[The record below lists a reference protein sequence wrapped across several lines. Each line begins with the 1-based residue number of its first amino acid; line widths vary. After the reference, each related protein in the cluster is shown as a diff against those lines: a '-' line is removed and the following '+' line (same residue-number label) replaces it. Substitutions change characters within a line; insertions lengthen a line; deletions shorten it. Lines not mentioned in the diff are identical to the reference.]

1 MSAILNTPQ
10 QSFNDENRLKRE
22 YKQPQHPAD
31 FVLIDPYQWQS
42 YANMQRLFD
51 KLPNGLPLAKNK
63 AEKANKY
70 SHKSLVAEYSH
81 FTPNINK
88 KFIHCMVFDLDDHL
102 PQFNFMYWSEVGLPP
117 PNIIITNPSKP
128 NSCQYVY
135 LLEYPIYC
143 QKNPNVKNWLD
154 DIYRVMR
161 ELLNADKFFN
171 RTRSKNPFSPLHDVF
186 VSGAEPYTLTDLAD
200 KAFLIDCDINSQTTY
215 INPFKTAQ
223 IVVKPQ
229 TKQIDFDLHQLKAV
243 NDPSLYSGRNDETF
257 DKIRFVGYTNAHRN
271 KDDLY
276 NLLVNACIQYQKRF
290 DTPLDTRECEYIA
303 TSITKFCKERYLQGD
318 FVKTGNYSDHAKQ
331 NFCDKQRNRAYR
343 RWKGYKDKRKTALEM
358 LKNGM
363 KQADICKELE
373 IGKMTLH
380 RWKKDSNIK

>member
-1 MSAILNTPQ
+1 MSAILNTPAP
-10 QSFNDENRLKRE
+10 SFNWHNRLQRENR
-22 YKQPQHPAD
+22 QPTHPAD
-31 FVLIDPYQWQS
+31 FVLIDPYNFAQ
-42 YANMQRLFD
+42 YANMQRLYD
-51 KLPNGLPLAKNK
+51 KLPTGLPLAKNK

-88 KFIHCMVFDLDDHL
+88 KFIHCLVFDLDDHL
-102 PQFNFMYWSEVGLPP
+102 QQFNFIQWSEVGLPP

-135 LLEYPIYC
+135 LLEYPVFV
-143 QKNPNVKNWLD
+143 QKNPSVKAWLD

-200 KAFLIDCDINSQTTY
+200 KAFLIDCDINNPTTY
-215 INPFKTAQ
+215 INPFKTTAPTAT
-223 IVVKPQ
+223 PQ
-229 TKQIDFDLHQLKAV
+229 SKQITLDLPIQAV

-257 DKIRFVGYTNAHRN
+257 HKIRWVGYPNAYRSD
-271 KDDLY
+271 DDLF
-276 NLLVNACIQYQKRF
+276 NLLLNACIQYQKRF
-290 DTPLDTRECEYIA
+290 DTPLDVRECEYIA
-303 TSITKFCKERYLQGD
+303 RSITKFCKEQYRQND
-318 FVKTGNYSDHAKQ
+318 FIKDGNYSEQAKQ
-331 NFCDKQRNRAYR
+331 NFCNKQRNRAYR

-380 RWKKDSNIK
+380 RWKKDSIIK

>member
-1 MSAILNTPQ
+1 MNALINTPQ
-10 QSFNDENRLKRE
+10 IYNWHNRLQRENR
-22 YKQPQHPAD
+22 QPTSPAD
-31 FVLIDPYQWQS
+31 FVLIDPYNFAQ
-42 YANMQRLFD
+42 YANMQRLYD
-51 KLPNGLPLAKNK
+51 KLPTGLPLAKNK

-88 KFIHCMVFDLDDHL
+88 KFIHCLVFDLDDHL
-102 PQFNFMYWSEVGLPP
+102 PQFNFMQWSEVGLPP
-117 PNIIITNPSKP
+117 PNIIIKNPLKN
-128 NSCQYVY
+128 NSIQYIY
-135 LLEYPIYC
+135 LLEYPVYC
-143 QKNPNVKNWLD
+143 QKNPSVKAWLD

-200 KAFLIDCDINSQTTY
+200 KAFLIDCDINNPTTY
-215 INPFKTAQ
+215 INPFKTTTTT
-223 IVVKPQ
+223 ISVKPQ
-229 TKQIDFDLHQLKAV
+229 IALDLPLQAV

-257 DKIRFVGYTNAHRN
+257 HKIRWVGYPNAYRSD
-271 KDDLY
+271 DDLF
-276 NLLVNACIQYQKRF
+276 NLLLNACIQYQKRF
-290 DTPLDTRECEYIA
+290 DTPLDVRECEYIA
-303 TSITKFCKERYLQGD
+303 RSITKFCKEQYRQND
-318 FVKTGNYSDHAKQ
+318 FIKDGNYSEQAKQ
-331 NFCDKQRNRAYR
+331 NFCNKQRNRAYR

-380 RWKKDSNIK
+380 RWKKDSIIK

>member
-42 YANMQRLFD
+42 YANMQRLYD
-51 KLPNGLPLAKNK
+51 KLPTGLPLAKNK

-88 KFIHCMVFDLDDHL
+88 KFIHCLVFDLDDHL
-102 PQFNFMYWSEVGLPP
+102 QQFNFMYWSEVGLPP
-117 PNIIITNPSKP
+117 PNIIIKNPLKN
-128 NSCQYVY
+128 NSIQYIY

-200 KAFLIDCDINSQTTY
+200 KAFLIDCDINSPTTY
-215 INPFKTAQ
+215 INPFKTTAPTAT
-223 IVVKPQ
+223 PQ
-229 TKQIDFDLHQLKAV
+229 SKQITLDLPIQAV

-257 DKIRFVGYTNAHRN
+257 HKIRFVGYANAYRSD
-271 KDDLY
+271 DDLF
-276 NLLVNACIQYQKRF
+276 NLLLNACIQYQKRF
-290 DTPLDTRECEYIA
+290 DTPLDVRECEYIA
-303 TSITKFCKERYLQGD
+303 RSITKFCKEQYRQND
-318 FVKTGNYSDHAKQ
+318 FIKDGNYSEQAKQ

-343 RWKGYKDKRKTALEM
+343 RWKGYKDKRKTALDM
-358 LKNGM
+358 LEQNI
-363 KQADICKELE
+363 KQKDICEFLSIDKA
-373 IGKMTLH
+373 TLY
-380 RWKKDSNIK
+380 RWKKSNNIK

>member
-1 MSAILNTPQ
+1 MSAILNTPE

-42 YANMQRLFD
+42 YANLQRLYD
-51 KLPNGLPLAKNK
+51 KLPTGLPLAKNK

-88 KFIHCMVFDLDDHL
+88 KFIHCLVFDLDDHL
-102 PQFNFMYWSEVGLPP
+102 QQFNFMYWSEVGLPP
-117 PNIIITNPSKP
+117 PNIIIKNPLKN
-128 NSCQYVY
+128 NSIQYIY
-135 LLEYPIYC
+135 LLEYPVYC
-143 QKNPNVKNWLD
+143 QKNPSVKAWLD

-200 KAFLIDCDINSQTTY
+200 KAFLIDCDINNPTTY
-215 INPFKTAQ
+215 INPFKTAP

-229 TKQIDFDLHQLKAV
+229 ITLDLPLQAV
-243 NDPSLYSGRNDETF
+243 NDPSLYGGRNDETF
-257 DKIRFVGYTNAHRN
+257 DKIRFVGYANAHRN

-290 DTPLDTRECEYIA
+290 DTPLDTMECEYIA

-331 NFCDKQRNRAYR
+331 NFCNKQRNRAYR
-343 RWKGYKDKRKTALEM
+343 RWEGYKDKRKTALDM
-358 LKNGM
+358 LEQNI
-363 KQADICKELE
+363 KQKDICEFLSIDKT
-373 IGKMTLH
+373 TLY
-380 RWKKDSNIK
+380 RWKKYNNIK

>member
-1 MSAILNTPQ
+1 MSAILNTPAP
-10 QSFNDENRLKRE
+10 SFNWHNRLQRENR
-22 YKQPQHPAD
+22 QPTHPAD
-31 FVLIDPYQWQS
+31 FVLIDPYNFAQ
-42 YANMQRLFD
+42 YANMQRLYD
-51 KLPNGLPLAKNK
+51 KLPTGIPLAKNK

-88 KFIHCMVFDLDDHL
+88 KFIHCLVFDLDDHL
-102 PQFNFMYWSEVGLPP
+102 QQFNFIQWSEVGLPP
-117 PNIIITNPSKP
+117 PNIIIKNPLKN
-128 NSCQYVY
+128 NSIQYIY

-200 KAFLIDCDINSQTTY
+200 KAFLIDGDINSLTTY
-215 INPFKTAQ
+215 INPFKTTAPTAT
-223 IVVKPQ
+223 PQ
-229 TKQIDFDLHQLKAV
+229 SKQITLDLPIQAV

-257 DKIRFVGYTNAHRN
+257 HKIRWVGYPNAYRSD
-271 KDDLY
+271 DDLF
-276 NLLVNACIQYQKRF
+276 NLLLNACIQYQKRF
-290 DTPLDTRECEYIA
+290 DTPLDVRECEYIA
-303 TSITKFCKERYLQGD
+303 RSITKFCKEQYRQND
-318 FVKTGNYSDHAKQ
+318 FIKDGNYSEQAKQ

-343 RWKGYKDKRKTALEM
+343 RWKGYKDKRKTALDM
-358 LKNGM
+358 LEQNI
-363 KQADICKELE
+363 KQKDICEFLSIDKA
-373 IGKMTLH
+373 TLY
-380 RWKKDSNIK
+380 RWKKSNNIK

>member
-1 MSAILNTPQ
+1 MNALINTPQ
-10 QSFNDENRLKRE
+10 IYNWHNRLQRENR
-22 YKQPQHPAD
+22 QPTSPAD
-31 FVLIDPYQWQS
+31 FVLIDPYNFAQ

-88 KFIHCMVFDLDDHL
+88 KFIHCLVFDLDDHL
-102 PQFNFMYWSEVGLPP
+102 QQFNFMYWSEVGLPP

-135 LLEYPIYC
+135 LLEYPVYC
-143 QKNPNVKNWLD
+143 QKNPSVKAWLD

-200 KAFLIDCDINSQTTY
+200 KAFLIDCDINSPTTY
-215 INPFKTAQ
+215 INPFKTTTTT
-223 IVVKPQ
+223 ISVKPQ
-229 TKQIDFDLHQLKAV
+229 IALDLPLQAV

-257 DKIRFVGYTNAHRN
+257 HKIRFVGYPNAYRSD
-271 KDDLY
+271 DDLF
-276 NLLVNACIQYQKRF
+276 NLLLNACIQYQKRF

-303 TSITKFCKERYLQGD
+303 RSITKFCKEQYRQND
-318 FVKTGNYSDHAKQ
+318 FIKDGNYSEQAKQ
-331 NFCDKQRNRAYR
+331 NFCNKQRNRAYR

-380 RWKKDSNIK
+380 RWKKDSIIK

>member
-1 MSAILNTPQ
+1 MNALINTPQ
-10 QSFNDENRLKRE
+10 PSYNWHNRLQRENR
-22 YKQPQHPAD
+22 QPTHPAD
-31 FVLIDPYQWQS
+31 FVLIDPYNFAQ
-42 YANMQRLFD
+42 YANMQRLYD
-51 KLPNGLPLAKNK
+51 KLPTGLPLAKNK

-88 KFIHCMVFDLDDHL
+88 KFIHCLVFDLDDHL
-102 PQFNFMYWSEVGLPP
+102 PQFNFMQWSEVGLPP
-117 PNIIITNPSKP
+117 PNIIITNPNKP

-135 LLEYPIYC
+135 LLEYPVFV
-143 QKNPNVKNWLD
+143 QKNPSVKAWLD

-200 KAFLIDCDINSQTTY
+200 KAFLIDGDINSLTTY
-215 INPFKTAQ
+215 INPFKTTAPTAT
-223 IVVKPQ
+223 PQ
-229 TKQIDFDLHQLKAV
+229 SKQITLDLPIQAV

-257 DKIRFVGYTNAHRN
+257 HKIRFVGYANAYRSD
-271 KDDLY
+271 DDLF
-276 NLLVNACIQYQKRF
+276 NLLLNACIQYQKRF
-290 DTPLDTRECEYIA
+290 DTPLDVRECEYIA
-303 TSITKFCKERYLQGD
+303 RSITKFCKEQYRQND
-318 FVKTGNYSDHAKQ
+318 FIKDGNYSEQAKQ
-331 NFCDKQRNRAYR
+331 NFCNKQRNRAYR

-363 KQADICKELE
+363 KQTDICKELE

-380 RWKKDSNIK
+380 RWKKDSIIK

>member
-51 KLPNGLPLAKNK
+51 KLPTGIPLAKNK

-88 KFIHCMVFDLDDHL
+88 KFIHCLVFDLDDHL
-102 PQFNFMYWSEVGLPP
+102 QQFNFMYWSEVGLPP
-117 PNIIITNPSKP
+117 PNIIITNPLKN
-128 NSCQYVY
+128 NSIQYIY
-135 LLEYPIYC
+135 LLEYPVYC
-143 QKNPNVKNWLD
+143 QKNPSVKAWLD

-200 KAFLIDCDINSQTTY
+200 KAFLIDCDINNPTTY
-215 INPFKTAQ
+215 INPFKTTTTAPL
-223 IVVKPQ
+223 VVKQ
-229 TKQIDFDLHQLKAV
+229 QITLDLPLQAV

-257 DKIRFVGYTNAHRN
+257 DKIRFVGYANAHRS

-303 TSITKFCKERYLQGD
+303 TSITKFCINQYGKGD
-318 FVKTGNYSDHAKQ
+318 FIKDGNYSEQAKQ

-343 RWKGYKDKRKTALEM
+343 RWKGYKDNRKTALEM